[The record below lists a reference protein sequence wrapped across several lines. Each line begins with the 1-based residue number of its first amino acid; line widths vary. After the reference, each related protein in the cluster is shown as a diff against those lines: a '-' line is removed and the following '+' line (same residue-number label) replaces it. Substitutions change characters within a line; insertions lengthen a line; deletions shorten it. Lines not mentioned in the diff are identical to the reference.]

1 MMLGPSSM
9 KARPVQVESI
19 TDQDTSAALLRL
31 TFERPILDET
41 PLGVRVEVPA
51 CHARG
56 PAGAPALPRRIVR
69 VALPLGHRAAE
80 LEVRE
85 LECSALTHEP
95 VIVMPIPPPAP
106 ATRPCVE
113 RPPPPTSAAAVP
125 DPELYEREAREQRP
139 TVTQ

>member
-31 TFERPILDET
+31 TFERPILDGT

-56 PAGAPALPRRIVR
+56 PARAPALPRRIVR
-69 VALPLGHRAAE
+69 VGLPRGHPPAGLAVRALG
-80 LEVRE
+80 
-85 LECSALTHEP
+85 CSALTHEP
-95 VIVMPIPPPAP
+95 VIGMPIPPP
-106 ATRPCVE
+106 
-113 RPPPPTSAAAVP
+113 
-125 DPELYEREAREQRP
+125 
-139 TVTQ
+139 